1 MNASPPE
8 EEIVDVSTLSNEI
21 LREARSKSPSQLK
34 IELIRSIVQSKLE
47 PIYDRV
53 IKPLQDMLDQ
63 QLNQQQSFG
72 SGLPSKGSLKS
83 RATIQVQ
90 SANSSDEE
98 EAVARDLEYK
108 IKQNRNFTINK

>member
-8 EEIVDVSTLSNEI
+8 EEIVDVSNEI

-34 IELIRSIVQSKLE
+34 IELIRSILQSKLE

-53 IKPLQDMLDQ
+53 VKPLQDMLDQ
-63 QLNQQQSFG
+63 QLKQQQSFN

-83 RATIQVQ
+83 RATIQAQ

-108 IKQNRNFTINK
+108 IRQNRNCTINK

>member
-8 EEIVDVSTLSNEI
+8 EEIVDLSKEI
-21 LREARSKSPSQLK
+21 LSEARSKSPSQLK

-63 QLNQQQSFG
+63 QLKQQKSFS

-90 SANSSDEE
+90 SENSSDED

-108 IKQNRNFTINK
+108 IRQNRNCTINK

>member
-8 EEIVDVSTLSNEI
+8 EEIVDVSNEI
-21 LREARSKSPSQLK
+21 LSEARSKSPSQLK

-53 IKPLQDMLDQ
+53 VKPLQDMLDQ
-63 QLNQQQSFG
+63 QLKQQQSFS
-72 SGLPSKGSLKS
+72 SGFPSKGSLKS

-90 SANSSDEE
+90 SANSSDED

-108 IKQNRNFTINK
+108 IRQNRNCTINK